1 MKSVP
6 VTGMGW
12 IPLIAATAGL
22 LAGGAGPAWSQQ
34 QCPASAA
41 ACQFD
46 VSADYFALLGRT
58 PDWGGWTF
66 WYYQIYTAGL
76 PRDTMTSD
84 LLASQEYYN
93 SCGTKL
99 DNKTYY
105 TIGLDTTKNPA
116 VPGGL
121 AAGTYGQ
128 QGGPPSWCGNQTYS
142 AQWAPSNSDFLTLF
156 YWDAVNRAPDEDG
169 WGFWYCGLVPSATP
183 CNSSNQPITQAQTV
197 DNFLTSTEFAN
208 DWGVSNVVTPGP
220 ATVNP
225 TSLSNGGW
233 QTVTVAYTSCLG
245 QTCGVS
251 GVGSGTVFVGTG
263 NPTVY
268 GSTLTGCEIEWT
280 AGQSVA
286 LYELYNGTST
296 ESSGTMPGS
305 GVLGGAAVCALDTAH
320 SSYNPN
326 TGTLSLSLSYLS
338 TMSGQQTVYSYG
350 ADAQGWPTLPGISLA
365 TFTIGSAPTIT
376 SVSSLSTA
384 VGGQITIYGTNFVA
398 EPTVYFGNVQAS
410 VVSWTS
416 GASGSV
422 TAGVPC
428 TLAPGSPY
436 PISITVAGLSSGPY
450 SQSFTPPVAIGK
462 HAKPGSARLGSDDIR
477 VELRRLRGFGDFWGG
492 AGNGHIVG
500 WQPDRGRCSDHSHG
514 GCRIPRVRD
523 CKWRPGRLAGIF
535 LPSGAATGAEH
546 NKPIADLG
554 ARPDGRRDHRTELRC
569 GRHGGVGR
577 SEHAGGRVELD
588 ADYGWSSGW
597 HAVEHAIER
606 DGYGERVAQPEQPD
620 FHGGGPVRVP
630 VADSY
635 SRRTRLCS

>member
-450 SQSFTPPVAIGK
+450 SQSFTPPVAIVSTPSP
-462 HAKPGSARLGSDDIR
+462 APLGSAVTISGSN
-477 VELRRLRGFGDFWGG
+477 FGACGGSVTFGGAPATVTSWGG
-492 AGNGHIVG
+492 SQIVADVPTTLTVGAGYLVYVIVNGVQGASPGYFYPQAPQQAPSITSLSLTSGPVQMG
-500 WQPDRGRCSDHSHG
+500 VVITGQNFGAAGTVALG
-514 GCRIPRVRD
+514 GANMPVVA
-523 CKWRPGRLAGIF
+523 WRPTQITVGVPAGTQSNTPLSVTVTANG
-535 LPSGAATGAEH
+535 LPSQNNPTF
-546 NKPIADLG
+546 
-554 ARPDGRRDHRTELRC
+554 T
-569 GRHGGVGR
+569 V
-577 SEHAGGRVELD
+577 
-588 ADYGWSSGW
+588 
-597 HAVEHAIER
+597 
-606 DGYGERVAQPEQPD
+606 VAPFGCQ
-620 FHGGGPVRVP
+620 
-630 VADSY
+630 
-635 SRRTRLCS
+635 